1 LTWQN
6 IRQAKYQF
14 PQYWDGISRDAKPLI
29 KGLLTRDPNQRLMVD
44 QALSHP
50 WMIGRG
56 QDMMGNPINLK
67 KLKEFNIERVRDS
80 NVSSVS
86 YFWLLTRRY
95 LTTRGLALT
104 FNVGYGR
111 EVASAVTVAVDKT
124 LKNLKLFTI
133 FDSSQVGINM
143 QQVFVITMFGLCQR
157 QWCVTAPRQKGLYSV
172 YQ

>member
-1 LTWQN
+1 MAPEIINYQPYDQRADNWSLGVLVYTLIGGYNPFVAYTDHLTWQN

-14 PQYWDGISRDAKPLI
+14 HPQYWDGISRDAKSLI

-86 YFWLLTRRY
+86 YFWLLTRR
-95 LTTRGLALT
+95 
-104 FNVGYGR
+104 
-111 EVASAVTVAVDKT
+111 
-124 LKNLKLFTI
+124 
-133 FDSSQVGINM
+133 
-143 QQVFVITMFGLCQR
+143 
-157 QWCVTAPRQKGLYSV
+157 
-172 YQ
+172 